1 VNTISAEIFGQQKA
15 LGVLQKFSQ
24 SGKIPHALLFN
35 GSDGI
40 GKFYTAREFVKF
52 INSGNEGRL
61 IPSVE
66 KKIHNLSEPYI
77 KYIFPLP
84 RGKNETGDDTP
95 TSKLSKDVL
104 EEIQSQLKLK
114 SDNPYH
120 KIVIE
125 KANIIKISSI
135 REIQKFIS
143 INYDDIKYR
152 VIIINHAHLMN
163 HEAQNALL
171 KNLEEP
177 PPGIIFILLTSAV
190 NKLLPTILSRCWQ
203 VNFQPLLIDEV
214 KSILLDHFEVDESTA
229 KKAAFFS
236 NGSVNTALQLIEN
249 DVQKLIEQTIFILRY
264 SLAKRYST
272 AYQALNNLVKDAP
285 AVKLPLIAGMMIK
298 WLSDVI
304 KNRYNFEEYYFEEYK
319 DTVFKFNEKFR
330 HVEINQLI
338 NRIDALQSYLSRNV
352 SLNLITMNIIL
363 ELASIR
369 LR

>member
-1 VNTISAEIFGQQKA
+1 MNNISSEIFGQQKA
-15 LGVLQKFSQ
+15 LSILQKFSQ
-24 SGKIPHALLFN
+24 SGKIPHALLFS
-35 GSDGI
+35 GRDGI

-52 INSGNEGRL
+52 INSDNSNPL
-61 IPSVE
+61 PPSVE
-66 KKIHNLSEPYI
+66 KKIHHLSEPYI

-84 RGKNETGDDTP
+84 RGKNETGDDTA
-95 TSKLSKDVL
+95 TSKLSKEVL
-104 EEIQSQLKLK
+104 EEIQAQLKLK

-120 KIVIE
+120 KIIIE

-152 VIIINHAHLMN
+152 VIIIDNAHLMN

-177 PPGIIFILLTSAV
+177 PHGVLFILLTSAIS
-190 NKLLPTILSRCWQ
+190 KLLPTIISRCWQ
-203 VNFQPLLIDEV
+203 VNFQPLLNDEV
-214 KSILLDHFEVDESTA
+214 KSILINHFKIDGSIA

-249 DVQKLIEQTIFILRY
+249 DVEKLLEQTIFILRY

-272 AYQALNNLVKDAP
+272 AYRALNNLVKDAP
-285 AVKLPLIAGMMIK
+285 AVKLPLIVDMMIK
-298 WLSDVI
+298 WFNDVS
-304 KNRYNFEEYYFEEYK
+304 KNRHNFEDYHFEEYK
-319 DTVFKFNEKFR
+319 DTILKFNDNFR
-330 HVEINQLI
+330 NVEVYQQISK
-338 NRIDALQSYLSRNV
+338 IDALQSYLSRNV

-369 LR
+369 QR